1 MGDDASRRRLPMQ
14 PLVCDIRDP
23 ARRQMCT
30 SQICL
35 PFSRMHSGTPKNAA
49 GTEMQLAV
57 GPCPSASGRE
67 RPRTMS
73 WTETGVPCLGAC
85 ISPPPFEP
93 INRPTLWPS
102 RLCECPLLHNTS
114 ILHCP
119 VANTVKRYALSAAQ
133 ANVRRPPTMRPPDQ
147 RHREHNTARSRRV
160 CRGCHS
166 SPSAPRECWP
176 LLSHLSPI
184 PH

>member
-1 MGDDASRRRLPMQ
+1 MPRGGVFQCNHSSVISEIQPGARCAPPRSVFPSRGR
-14 PLVCDIRDP
+14 
-23 ARRQMCT
+23 T
-30 SQICL
+30 G
-35 PFSRMHSGTPKNAA
+35 GTPKNAA

-57 GPCPSASGRE
+57 GPCRSASGRE

-73 WTETGVPCLGAC
+73 WTETGAPRLGAC

-102 RLCECPLLHNTS
+102 RLCECPLLYNTS

-119 VANTVKRYALSAAQ
+119 VANTGNRYAHSAAE
-133 ANVRRPPTMRPPDQ
+133 ANVLRPPTMRPPDQ
-147 RHREHNTARSRRV
+147 RHREHNTTRSRRV

-176 LLSHLSPI
+176 LLSHLSPK